1 MQAQVVSRLLGKFN
15 FGHAQSDVM
24 GGIMR
29 KISWV
34 LLLVAG
40 TVCVAS
46 INRADAQQP
55 SQQKATKPAPAAQ
68 KSTGAQPAASATAP
82 ADGSAQPQPVWTSRC
97 ASDGR
102 KAALLCEIEQSLYI
116 TKTGQ
121 LVASVN
127 VKLPPDTRQPVMMIQ
142 LPVGLFLP
150 AGVNFQI
157 DEGKSQALAIQTCDL
172 KGCYAATTV
181 SSELLGSMKSGK
193 RLAVVFQNLNKEN
206 VNLAFVLSGF
216 AESYDKIN

>member
-1 MQAQVVSRLLGKFN
+1 
-15 FGHAQSDVM
+15 
-24 GGIMR
+24 MR
-29 KISWV
+29 QITRT

-40 TVCVAS
+40 AS
-46 INRADAQQP
+46 CIALANPAIAQQP
-55 SQQKATKPAPAAQ
+55 QQKTTK
-68 KSTGAQPAASATAP
+68 SATAAPKSPGPSAATGAAAAPPP
-82 ADGSAQPQPVWTSRC
+82 ADGSAPPQPVWTSRC

-102 KAALLCEIEQSLYI
+102 KAALLCEVEQSLYM

-127 VKLPPDTRQPVMMIQ
+127 VKLPPDTRQPVLMVQ

-150 AGVNFQI
+150 AGVSLQT
-157 DEGKSQALAIQTCDL
+157 DESKPQVLPIQTCDL

-193 RLAVVFQNLNKEN
+193 RLSVVFQNLNNEN

-216 AESYDKIN
+216 AEGYDKIH